1 MPLERI
7 QAQNSELASLAMKV
21 LRWTYFAVRPLSI
34 EELQHAL
41 AVEPGDSFLDEDG
54 LIDQDLM
61 ISVCAGLVSRQESI
75 QEYFERRAPSL
86 FSTSKPR
93 LLKLVLLTCHF
104 MYLQT
109 TQTLMMTALNGTWLR
124 IHFYIGVFMC
134 DGVWK
139 KSSKI

>member
-61 ISVCAGLVSRQESI
+61 ISV
-75 QEYFERRAPSL
+75 
-86 FSTSKPR
+86 
-93 LLKLVLLTCHF
+93 
-104 MYLQT
+104 
-109 TQTLMMTALNGTWLR
+109 
-124 IHFYIGVFMC
+124 
-134 DGVWK
+134 
-139 KSSKI
+139 